1 MKQKYCILRGG
12 KHTFEF
18 RCEMHHYIV
27 ILEDQMP
34 DRKIGAIF
42 RCEMHHWILETEE
55 FGGKTVLRLGWQYP
69 FPKIII
75 HYTRIIWIQLKFKN
89 SEAELKA
96 VYSQKLLLIDWITTY
111 WKIYFK

>member
-1 MKQKYCILRGG
+1 MS
-12 KHTFEF
+12 
-18 RCEMHHYIV
+18 
-27 ILEDQMP
+27 

-42 RCEMHHWILETEE
+42 CCEMHHLILESEE
-55 FGGKTVLRLGWQYP
+55 FGGKTVLKLGWQHP
-69 FPKIII
+69 FAKIII

>member
-1 MKQKYCILRGG
+1 
-12 KHTFEF
+12 
-18 RCEMHHYIV
+18 
-27 ILEDQMP
+27 MP

-42 RCEMHHWILETEE
+42 RCEMHHWILETEK
-55 FGGKTVLRLGWQYP
+55 FGGKTVLRLGWQHP
-69 FPKIII
+69 FAKIII
-75 HYTRIIWIQLKFKN
+75 HYMRIIWIQLKFKN